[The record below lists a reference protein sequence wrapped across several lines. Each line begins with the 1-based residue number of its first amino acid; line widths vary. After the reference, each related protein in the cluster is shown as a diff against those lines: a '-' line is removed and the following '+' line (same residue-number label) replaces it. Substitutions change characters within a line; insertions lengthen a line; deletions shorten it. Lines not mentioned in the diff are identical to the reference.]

1 MNQEITDIAPCM
13 NRPAKYRMRNANTR
27 IFNTYQQY
35 FYILYHQHNGRSKI
49 FQNLSF
55 ILLDLSQK

>member
-1 MNQEITDIAPCM
+1 MNHEITDIAPCM
-13 NRPAKYRMRNANTR
+13 NPFAKYRMGNTNAR

-35 FYILYHQHNGRSKI
+35 FYFLYHQHNGRLKI

-55 ILLDLSQK
+55 ILLGLSQK